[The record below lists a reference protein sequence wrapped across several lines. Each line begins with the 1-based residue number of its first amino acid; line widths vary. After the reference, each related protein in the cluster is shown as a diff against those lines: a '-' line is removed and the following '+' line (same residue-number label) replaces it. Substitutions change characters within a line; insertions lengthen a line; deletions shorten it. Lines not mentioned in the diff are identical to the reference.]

1 MSISFPDTGKDWRQE
16 QKGTTE
22 DTMVGWHHWL
32 DGHEF
37 EQTPGIG
44 DGQGSLVC
52 CSPWGHKESDMTE
65 QLNWSE
71 SYFLKKYLFIWLHWV
86 LVAVLEI
93 FNLCC
98 GVFSCDMWDLVL
110 WSGIKPGPPA
120 LRVQSLS
127 HWATWEVPLKL
138 FLNTALKP
146 LSRECLLPSLIFKL
160 SFPLDY
166 ELPEAKNQIVCRLVS
181 VVSTGLLSGNELN

>member
-1 MSISFPDTGKDWRQE
+1 MISTFHHSRGQEPDLMSGLTWGNCKEKKAILLCVSFAKIIFFEKRNLFTYLAVPGLSCSMQTLSC
-16 QKGTTE
+16 GTWDPE
-22 DTMVGWHHWL
+22 PR
-32 DGHEF
+32 
-37 EQTPGIG
+37 PGIT
-44 DGQGSLVC
+44 
-52 CSPWGHKESDMTE
+52 PE
-65 QLNWSE
+65 
-71 SYFLKKYLFIWLHWV
+71 
-86 LVAVLEI
+86 
-93 FNLCC
+93 
-98 GVFSCDMWDLVL
+98 
-110 WSGIKPGPPA
+110 PPA

-166 ELPEAKNQIVCRLVS
+166 ELPEAKNQIVCMLVS